1 MAKQVTMSHN
11 KRMQS
16 DAEKPA
22 PLMRGVMCFNM
33 NRELEDLRKTF
44 EEYYSTEYSEE
55 DDTLENT
62 KIRKRAVEIIAVALK
77 KKDVEYAEQV
87 LNLLSENTGCAEDL
101 IIFEELIKPL
111 AEAHEI
117 TQEQIDVVLNA
128 KAITR
133 WR

>member
-1 MAKQVTMSHN
+1 
-11 KRMQS
+11 
-16 DAEKPA
+16 
-22 PLMRGVMCFNM
+22 MCFNM

-62 KIRKRAVEIIAVALK
+62 KIRKRAVEILTIALK
-77 KKDVEYAEQV
+77 KKDAEYAEQV

-128 KAITR
+128 KAIAR
-133 WR
+133 WK

>member
-1 MAKQVTMSHN
+1 
-11 KRMQS
+11 
-16 DAEKPA
+16 
-22 PLMRGVMCFNM
+22 MRGVMCFNM
-33 NRELEDLRKTF
+33 NRELEDLRKAF

-55 DDTLENT
+55 DDALENT
-62 KIRKRAVEIIAVALK
+62 KIRIRAVEILTIALK

-111 AEAHEI
+111 AEAREI

-128 KAITR
+128 KAIVR

>member
-1 MAKQVTMSHN
+1 
-11 KRMQS
+11 
-16 DAEKPA
+16 
-22 PLMRGVMCFNM
+22 MRSVMCFNM

-55 DDTLENT
+55 DGTLENT

>member
-1 MAKQVTMSHN
+1 
-11 KRMQS
+11 
-16 DAEKPA
+16 
-22 PLMRGVMCFNM
+22 M

-62 KIRKRAVEIIAVALK
+62 KIRKRAVEILTIALK
-77 KKDVEYAEQV
+77 KKDAEYAEQV

-128 KAITR
+128 KAIAR
-133 WR
+133 WK